1 MTENEICCL
10 EKKEKLLVEIT
21 QNADY
26 NGVMEAVVS
35 VGKEEKV
42 VWG

>member
-1 MTENEICCL
+1 MCCL
-10 EKKEKLLVEIT
+10 EKKEKLKVEIK
-21 QNADY
+21 QEADY
-26 NGVMEAVVS
+26 NDVMEAVVS

>member
-1 MTENEICCL
+1 MCCL
-10 EKKEKLLVEIT
+10 EKKEKLKVEIK
-21 QNADY
+21 QEADY